1 MCTPASESEI
11 LKNTNT
17 NSSGAQILPSGSDL
31 SWLRVLICLKR
42 VSMSVHAFASS
53 HGHTV
58 GRQAGI
64 KIAQSDATGA
74 ALLPP
79 PPPSQHTRGV
89 LSLTLLYVRACVCV
103 CMYVCMCVPA
113 RAHL

>member
-1 MCTPASESEI
+1 MSKSEI

-17 NSSGAQILPSGSDL
+17 NGSGAQILPFGSDL
-31 SWLRVLICLKR
+31 SWLRVLICSKR
-42 VSMSVHAFASS
+42 VSISVHEFASS

-74 ALLPP
+74 ALLSPP
-79 PPPSQHTRGV
+79 QHTRGV
-89 LSLTLLYVRACVCV
+89 LSLTLLCVRACVCL
-103 CMYVCMCVPA
+103 YVCV
-113 RAHL
+113 